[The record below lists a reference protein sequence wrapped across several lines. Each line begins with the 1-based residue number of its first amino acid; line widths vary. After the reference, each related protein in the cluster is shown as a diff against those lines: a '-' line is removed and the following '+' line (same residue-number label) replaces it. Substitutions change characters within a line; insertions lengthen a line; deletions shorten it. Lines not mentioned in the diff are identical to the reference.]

1 MCLMDQIPSE
11 CPVLTVS
18 NTRLG
23 LTAAAFKLTCNGLL
37 RKFLR
42 RQRLCPICDQFIF
55 ESSFVEFA
63 ESSQVSRL
71 LDRRTVITVGIT
83 SSDPKLLQRH
93 PADGPAACIYAG
105 LAVVSVTIVSSETL
119 PDLMFLGRPLH
130 ETKGETGGCLPLKD
144 LKLSVHSEEMQL
156 LKVELYTGLVH
167 YLKLLAPPGRDEA
180 VFKQWVQLVNRLKE
194 MTTSEEGEME
204 EGVVTLAESP
214 PEHELD
220 NETLH
225 AFCANAALYDRQTD
239 MQGTI

>member
-1 MCLMDQIPSE
+1 FTRPHLKASPDSNIIHPHTRFSRAPVVPCSLITPPSLSSSTLAPNRMCLMDQIPSE

-93 PADGPAACIYAG
+93 PL
-105 LAVVSVTIVSSETL
+105 LALESVKLYVVSAEWQ
-119 PDLMFLGRPLH
+119 
-130 ETKGETGGCLPLKD
+130 
-144 LKLSVHSEEMQL
+144 QL
-156 LKVELYTGLVH
+156 RVEVLNGPVYHLQ
-167 YLKLLAPPGRDEA
+167 LLAPEGLERL
-180 VFKQWVQLVNRLKE
+180 VFSMWV
-194 MTTSEEGEME
+194 
-204 EGVVTLAESP
+204 
-214 PEHELD
+214 EL
-220 NETLH
+220 LRR
-225 AFCANAALYDRQTD
+225 ARYKISRSILPFLSILLYRVAYLL
-239 MQGTI
+239 